1 MIPKRGPAAG
11 FACFPNDFDDFW
23 FTVFLSGGRSFF
35 GPAGNACFTK
45 GFEAFWGTVFLAH
58 VTRNGPSKVSPFHLI
73 SESRSI
79 DHNGRETDDFPL
91 AEALFALVL

>member
-1 MIPKRGPAAG
+1 MRRSAAAVAGPRAG
-11 FACFPNDFDDFW
+11 
-23 FTVFLSGGRSFF
+23 TGISLLSGGRFF

-91 AEALFALVL
+91 AEALFSLVL

>member
-1 MIPKRGPAAG
+1 MISGSPCSYRAAVS
-11 FACFPNDFDDFW
+11 FLAQQEMLV
-23 FTVFLSGGRSFF
+23 FTRFLKHSGGPF
-35 GPAGNACFTK
+35 
-45 GFEAFWGTVFLAH
+45 FLAH

-91 AEALFALVL
+91 AEALFSLVL